1 MRILKHIYHHC
12 SALSV
17 STLLCLATRGVYER
31 STIKVLLSTVRIN
44 ERFGTAIAI
53 WVSSIGSYSS
63 TKGFTVIC
71 YSWNEN
77 DAKNLPLN
85 RVYGETTQNRRKIV
99 FFLQTEICVK
109 KTWHQLMS
117 ISPLATLPL
126 FFQKPSLIVFH
137 TTLAHVGC
145 SVTYSS
151 RQFPAQPVR

>member
-1 MRILKHIYHHC
+1 MLQLQHGRLQDCWCVRASLFSLVAACNELVIKFSPSITSDCHFFQQFIYSTSRKSC
-12 SALSV
+12 NALSV

-53 WVSSIGSYSS
+53 WVFSIGSYSS

-71 YSWNEN
+71 RSWNEN
-77 DAKNLPLN
+77 GAKNLPLN

-109 KTWHQLMS
+109 KTWH
-117 ISPLATLPL
+117 
-126 FFQKPSLIVFH
+126 
-137 TTLAHVGC
+137 
-145 SVTYSS
+145 
-151 RQFPAQPVR
+151 